1 MMKLFGYEMEK
12 LLSKRWL
19 FLLLGM
25 LLLICVIAFLQTNQ
39 TDEAMQEQNQLYE
52 KEVSR
57 YSELPLDTAANEISS
72 KLSEYERMI
81 EVFAAYSANQSTDDD
96 LSVEDAAF
104 FLKIQQMYG
113 DDPSRLFFEKEV
125 YDQLQSDI
133 KYLAQYDD
141 WLKEIDT
148 RAEQMLSVSAFAKKD
163 TFSYRNIQK
172 TPGDIYR
179 KRFILFEKGND
190 SWQKSFVIKVCY
202 KNFGVFPFFLI
213 R

>member
-1 MMKLFGYEMEK
+1 MLPFRQMVKKSVFVLY
-12 LLSKRWL
+12 RW
-19 FLLLGM
+19 M
-25 LLLICVIAFLQTNQ
+25 QN
-39 TDEAMQEQNQLYE
+39 EAMQEQNQLYE

-96 LSVEDAAF
+96 LSVKDAAF

-133 KYLAQYDD
+133 KHLTQYND

-172 TPGDIYR
+172 TPGDYAHLKGIPLSLGTS
-179 KRFILFEKGND
+179 KGILH
-190 SWQKSFVIKVCY
+190 VC
-202 KNFGVFPFFLI
+202 NLGA
-213 R
+213 